1 MGEEQLVVF
10 RLGNEEYGVS
20 ISQVREIIQYR
31 TATRL
36 PNTPDFME
44 GIISLRSKVIPALD
58 LAKKFG
64 LSMNVENDRH
74 AIIVDIAGREVGVI
88 VTEVTEVLLL
98 SGEQIEDAPLLAG
111 SNECIRGVGKTAN
124 RLLIILDLS
133 QLLSVD
139 ELEAIVVA

>member
-1 MGEEQLVVF
+1 MW
-10 RLGNEEYGVS
+10 
-20 ISQVREIIQYR
+20 
-31 TATRL
+31 
-36 PNTPDFME
+36 
-44 GIISLRSKVIPALD
+44 
-58 LAKKFG
+58 AKY
-64 LSMNVENDRH
+64 ERWNDRH

>member
-1 MGEEQLVVF
+1 M
-10 RLGNEEYGVS
+10 
-20 ISQVREIIQYR
+20 
-31 TATRL
+31 
-36 PNTPDFME
+36 
-44 GIISLRSKVIPALD
+44 
-58 LAKKFG
+58 
-64 LSMNVENDRH
+64 
-74 AIIVDIAGREVGVI
+74 I